1 MTRIVVWST
10 LALIEYDE
18 APVFFLHRLRGK
30 RGFIPPRSR
39 RCKGRVC
46 FIHVTGKLGRRN
58 SMKTPEPEDLPVI
71 GNLHLCYERWQ
82 SVGLFHKISIFCSNY
97 SAVHYPARCWL
108 AVASQSRNIQAKI
121 PSPKAIFNGF
131 LPVTVRVLNSYVL

>member
-10 LALIEYDE
+10 LVLIEYDE
-18 APVFFLHRLRGK
+18 VPVFFLHRLRGK

-82 SVGLFHKISIFCSNY
+82 SVGLFHKISIFCSNCEGTEQLRLVIY
-97 SAVHYPARCWL
+97 PRAPIVKVNDSAFFIYNSSATISTQCCFTNG
-108 AVASQSRNIQAKI
+108 AS
-121 PSPKAIFNGF
+121 
-131 LPVTVRVLNSYVL
+131 